1 MNYDHTLTGIFL
13 KRPNRFIA
21 HVLIEDQESGEQKE
35 VVCHVKNTG
44 RCRELLIPGVT
55 VLLQFHPES
64 LKAGRKTSYSLIGV
78 YKMQE
83 NTPLLI
89 NMDSQAPN
97 KAASEWLLSMSEH
110 PFLPFHTMASKAH
123 PPAGHELQEGLG
135 YEKQKHAP
143 IVKKQLNNIKR
154 EVTYGNSRFDL
165 AFDYVLFPDRLK
177 VPVIRPAFLEV
188 KGVTLEEN
196 KTAMFP
202 DAPTERGVKHLLE
215 LVNAHKAGFE
225 AYVLFVIQMKGMKSF
240 SPNKKTHPEFA
251 DALKKA
257 EEAGVHVLAYDCVVT
272 ESSMNLDSPVPVELL

>member
-1 MNYDHTLTGIFL
+1 MNFCFLMVRLKNKRERTNAMNYDHTLTGIFL

-21 HVLIEDQESGEQKE
+21 HVLIENKENGGQDE

-55 VLLQFHPES
+55 VLLQFHPEG
-64 LKAGRKTSYSLIGV
+64 LKTGRKTAYSLIGV

-83 NTPLLI
+83 EHPLLI

-97 KAASEWLLSMSEH
+97 KAASQWLLSMAEN
-110 PFLPFHTMASKAH
+110 PILPFH
-123 PPAGHELQEGLG
+123 
-135 YEKQKHAP
+135 EKQGQP
-143 IVKKQLNNIKR
+143 SIVKKQLRNIRR

-165 AFDYVLFPDRLK
+165 AFDYVLFPENSEDPM
-177 VPVIRPAFLEV
+177 VRPAFLEV

-202 DAPTERGVKHLLE
+202 DAPTKRGVKHLLE
-215 LVNAHKAGFE
+215 LADAHKAGFE
-225 AYVLFVIQMKGMKSF
+225 AYVLFVIQMKEMKSF
-240 SPNKKTHPEFA
+240 SPNKKTHPEFG

-257 EEAGVHVLAYDCVVT
+257 EETGVHVLAYDCIVT
-272 ESSMNLDSPVPVELL
+272 QSSMNLDAPVPVVLT